1 VIGRIYEQVQ
11 GVSELLADCDKAI
24 EYGDLD
30 FAGQGLLKVLSQ
42 NPANHE
48 AWTTLARFLIDAGK
62 APYAYPIAVAAVSE
76 SKTWRN
82 LLLLGSVQAV
92 LQEAS
97 EACKTLHQ
105 ALKLMPDNEPD
116 GNKAIVYRQLAS
128 AYVQNY
134 DFKNTKHYAN
144 LSLKLEDHHQPK
156 TSLAFAALHERD
168 WETGWELYRSQ
179 LGNSNQRE
187 LQDYGLPEWKGEK
200 DATVLVYG
208 EQGLGD
214 QIAYMGAC
222 PFTPKQLICAPK
234 LEQLFKLTFPF
245 TEVFGEQG
253 CATFDHQIK
262 STHQISMA
270 SFMQYADMKPRG
282 KYLNPRREKE
292 LQWAGLLS
300 TLSYDKPRIGIAWT
314 GGEIKSDGWKNRN
327 LTLHDLKPIL
337 ELDATF
343 VSLEYKDRAEEIA
356 EFKKETGITIHD
368 WPWGSMSNN
377 YDDQAALVNCLDMV
391 VSVPTT
397 IYHLA
402 GALGKPAMV
411 LVHDQPHFHE
421 GIAGDCPWWESV
433 KFYRRPE
440 LGTENAVLAVR
451 DSIINSLRDTRTG
464 EVKVG

>member
-1 VIGRIYEQVQ
+1 
-11 GVSELLADCDKAI
+11 VSELLADCDRAI

-30 FAGQGLLKVLSQ
+30 FAGHGLLKVLSQ
-42 NPANHE
+42 DPTNHE

-105 ALKLMPDNEPD
+105 ALDLMPENEPD
-116 GNKAIVYRQLAS
+116 SNKAIVYRQLAS
-128 AYVQNY
+128 AYVQGYN
-134 DFKNTKHYAN
+134 FKKTKHYAN

-168 WETGWELYRSQ
+168 WELGWKLYRSQ
-179 LGNSNQRE
+179 LGTTTQRE

-200 DATVLVYG
+200 DASVLVYG

-214 QIAYMGAC
+214 QIAYMSAC
-222 PFTPKQLICAPK
+222 PITPSQIVCNPK
-234 LEQLFKLTFPF
+234 LETLFSLSFPF
-245 TEVFGEQG
+245 SDVHGAQFSDFKGRVK
-253 CATFDHQIK
+253 A
-262 STHQISMA
+262 THQISRA
-270 SFMQYADMKPRG
+270 SFMPYAEMKQRGKFLKPR
-282 KYLNPRREKE
+282 RQKE
-292 LQWAGLLS
+292 IQWAGLLS
-300 TLSYDKPRIGIAWT
+300 AQGHNKPKIGIAWT
-314 GGEIKSDGWKNRN
+314 GGAIKSDGWKNRN

-343 VSLEYKDRAEEIA
+343 VSLEYKDRTEEIDQ
-356 EFKKETGITIHD
+356 FKKETGITIHD

>member
-1 VIGRIYEQVQ
+1 
-11 GVSELLADCDKAI
+11 VSELLADCDKAI

-30 FAGQGLLKVLSQ
+30 FAGHGLLKVLSED
-42 NPANHE
+42 PTNHE

-105 ALKLMPDNEPD
+105 ALDLMPENEPD
-116 GNKAIVYRQLAS
+116 SNKAIVYRQLAS
-128 AYVQNY
+128 AYVQGYN
-134 DFKNTKHYAN
+134 FKKTKHYAN
-144 LSLKLEDHHQPK
+144 LSLELEDHHQPK

-168 WETGWELYRSQ
+168 WELGWKLYRSQ
-179 LGNSNQRE
+179 LG
-187 LQDYGLPEWKGEK
+187 
-200 DATVLVYG
+200 T
-208 EQGLGD
+208 
-214 QIAYMGAC
+214 
-222 PFTPKQLICAPK
+222 TTHPK
-234 LEQLFKLTFPF
+234 LETLFSLSFPF
-245 TEVFGEQG
+245 SDVHGTQFGEFKG
-253 CATFDHQIK
+253 RVKA
-262 STHQISMA
+262 THQVSMA
-270 SFMQYADMKPRG
+270 SFMPYAEMKQRG
-282 KYLNPRREKE
+282 KYLKPRKQKE
-292 LQWAGLLS
+292 IQWASLLS
-300 TLSYDKPRIGIAWT
+300 AQGHNKPKIGIAWT
-314 GGEIKSDGWKNRN
+314 GGAMKSDGWKNRN

-343 VSLEYKDRAEEIA
+343 VSLEYKDRTEEIDQ
-356 EFKKETGITIHD
+356 FKKETGITIHD

-433 KFYRRPE
+433 RFYRRPE
-440 LGTENAVLAVR
+440 LGTENAVLAIR